1 MLLAVPFRKVGLH
14 EEKRM
19 GHGLIAEEEDT
30 GRKEGAISSEGRRRR
45 DG

>member
-14 EEKRM
+14 EEKWM
-19 GHGLIAEEEDT
+19 GHGLIAQEE
-30 GRKEGAISSEGRRRR
+30 KEGAISSEDRKR